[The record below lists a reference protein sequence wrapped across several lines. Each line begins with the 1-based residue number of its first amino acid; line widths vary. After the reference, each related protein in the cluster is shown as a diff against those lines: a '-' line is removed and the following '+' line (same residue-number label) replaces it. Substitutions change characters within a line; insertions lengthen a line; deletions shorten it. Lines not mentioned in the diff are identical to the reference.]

1 MFVFPQIISLPAL
14 SGIVAGSFEWPALG
28 AVIVWLLMAVLLTAL
43 VGVIA
48 EHAVHA
54 PERESKGS
62 TAYIR
67 PLHIGHARRGAA

>member
-1 MFVFPQIISLPAL
+1 MFTLPQVISLPAM

-28 AVIVWLLMAVLLTAL
+28 AVIVWFMVALLLTAV

-48 EHAVHA
+48 EHAAHA

-62 TAYIR
+62 TSCIR
-67 PLHIGHARRGAA
+67 PLHMGHARRGAA